1 MKLNSQ
7 QLGMTWT
14 LEKVCGL
21 SEFSIRVFFYSRY
34 IIFHCNFPASRYDL
48 RFATNIDIL
57 ADDSTWNEADIIDSN
72 HILEGSLTPQE
83 AGIKMEILVD
93 SSIFNSVDT
102 LTYFLAIKAYDDTN
116 QLSKVS
122 NIAPFKLDLA
132 PSPVT
137 DLYAVLSETEDNVKL
152 TFTAT
157 GGDLSYGI
165 GT

>member
-1 MKLNSQ
+1 MDT
-7 QLGMTWT
+7 MT
-14 LEKVCGL
+14 
-21 SEFSIRVFFYSRY
+21 
-34 IIFHCNFPASRYDL
+34 
-48 RFATNIDIL
+48 
-57 ADDSTWNEADIIDSN
+57 DDSTWNEADIIDSN

-83 AGIKMEILVD
+83 AGNIMEILVD
-93 SSIFNSVDT
+93 SSIFNSDT
-102 LTYFLAIKAYDDTN
+102 MTYFLAIKAFDDTN
-116 QLSKVS
+116 QISEVS

-137 DLYAVLSETEDNVKL
+137 DLYAVLSETEDSVKL